1 MHIQAQMNKGKKMK
15 GQQFTPGKGLR
26 NKEEEQEMLLSL
38 SNPAQLGKGKSTGEF
53 LWRRSFL
60 GWQASSCPT
69 FICFQHELAGV
80 LKYYLCLLL
89 TDFIFNAHASLLMKA
104 VGNLFQAK
112 VLDVLTRRLFWHC
125 PTPLSSARA
134 RVPVSNLVSFEFA
147 HCSLNKSHSLA
158 SAEYSRI

>member
-1 MHIQAQMNKGKKMK
+1 MNKGKKMK

-89 TDFIFNAHASLLMKA
+89 TDFIFMHMHLLMKA
-104 VGNLFQAK
+104 AELLCQAK
-112 VLDVLTRRLFWHC
+112 VLDVLRRKLFW
-125 PTPLSSARA
+125 R
-134 RVPVSNLVSFEFA
+134 
-147 HCSLNKSHSLA
+147 
-158 SAEYSRI
+158 